1 MCCKLIDI
9 ATNSVYFC
17 SNGKSQ
23 FETGAGLQEERP
35 LSFLI
40 GFLAGFAT
48 PVLITFALIVFLTI
62 NAGDEVL

>member
-1 MCCKLIDI
+1 LIDI

-17 SNGKSQ
+17 SNAKSQ
-23 FETGAGLQEERP
+23 LTTRTGVQEEP
-35 LSFLI
+35 LLTFLI

-48 PVLITFALIVFLTI
+48 PVLITFALIVFLTV